1 MKYMERKKNND
12 DDDKNDN
19 NNINNNNNN
28 NTNNNNNADKSK
40 SGIKISTKRM
50 SILDIPDGNAVSSN
64 YGDLYS
70 TYPLTSSSSSSSSS
84 PTSSRINGKKN
95 ESPPKTSSNLNLENN
110 TAVRNNDLIRT
121 SQRNVD
127 MYNFLKLIVYD
138 EAGGVNNIQQREGR
152 L

>member
-1 MKYMERKKNND
+1 MKYMERKKNNG

-28 NTNNNNNADKSK
+28 NNYNNTDKSK

-50 SILDIPDGNAVSSN
+50 SILDLPDGNVVSSN

-70 TYPLTSSSSSSSSS
+70 TYPLTSSSLSSSSS
-84 PTSSRINGKKN
+84 SSRINGKKN

-127 MYNFLKLIVYD
+127 IYNFLKLIVYD

-152 L
+152 LK

>member
-1 MKYMERKKNND
+1 MKYMERKNNNND
-12 DDDKNDN
+12 DDDKN
-19 NNINNNNNN
+19 NNNNDD
-28 NTNNNNNADKSK
+28 ADKSK
-40 SGIKISTKRM
+40 SSIKISTKRM

-84 PTSSRINGKKN
+84 SSRINGKQN
-95 ESPPKTSSNLNLENN
+95 ESLPKSSSTLNLESN
-110 TAVRNNDLIRT
+110 TAVRNNGIIRT

-127 MYNFLKLIVYD
+127 MYNFLKLIVCD
-138 EAGGVNNIQQREGR
+138 ESGGVNNIQQREGR

>member
-1 MKYMERKKNND
+1 MERKKNNGD
-12 DDDKNDN
+12 DDNND
-19 NNINNNNNN
+19 NNNNNN
-28 NTNNNNNADKSK
+28 NNNDADKSK
-40 SGIKISTKRM
+40 SSIKKSTKRM

-64 YGDLYS
+64 FGDLYS
-70 TYPLTSSSSSSSSS
+70 TYPLTSSLSSSS
-84 PTSSRINGKKN
+84 SSRINGKNN

-127 MYNFLKLIVYD
+127 IYNFLKLIVYD
-138 EAGGVNNIQQREGR
+138 EAGGVNYIQQREGR